1 MQEFVKTYL
10 LLGLA
15 FSLMTACNFDKKK
28 ESKLIEH
35 PKKEIIVRDL
45 DAIRQRGKL
54 VVLTENSSSS
64 YYLYRGQPMGYDYEM
79 LNDFAKSEG
88 LALEIIV
95 MEDLNDMFDHLHSG
109 KGDLIA
115 CNLTVTSER
124 KDKVEFT
131 KPLLTTRQVLVQ
143 RKPNKWYDL
152 KASQLED
159 SLIRDLKELADLD
172 IYVHEYSSFY
182 SRLQSVQDE
191 IGKDINIISAS
202 GNIDSEQL
210 IRLVAEGQIPYTV
223 ADENVALLNQTYYPQ
238 LDVKMPISFEQDI
251 AWALR
256 PNSSELLA
264 ALNDWIGSAVG
275 QRKLTFAH
283 KKYFE
288 SSKDQKDRT
297 QSEYSSLNGNGIS
310 LFDDAIKKESQRLE
324 WDWRLLA
331 SMIYH
336 ESRFNPNARS
346 WAGAFGLMQLMPNTA
361 ERFGID
367 STASSSANIKAG
379 VSYLKYLEK
388 FWEKRVPDR
397 NERLKFIL
405 ASYNVGPGHVLD
417 AQKIATYLN
426 KNPQIWENNVADCLL
441 LKSQSE
447 YFTLDVVKHG
457 YCRGEEAYKYV
468 KRIMNTYQHYQTM
481 ES

>member
-15 FSLMTACNFDKKK
+15 FSLITACNLQEAKDAKH
-28 ESKLIEH
+28 IEP

-64 YYLYRGQPMGYDYEM
+64 YYLYRGQPMGYDFEL
-79 LNDFAKSEG
+79 LNDFAKSEN
-88 LALEIIV
+88 LALEIMV
-95 MEDLNDMFDHLHSG
+95 MEDMNDMFEHLHSG
-109 KGDLIA
+109 VGDLIA

-124 KDKVEFT
+124 KDKVAFT
-131 KPLLTTRQVLVQ
+131 EALLTTRQVLVQ
-143 RKPNKWYDL
+143 RKPNQWYSL
-152 KASQLED
+152 KEAQVED
-159 SLIRDLKELADLD
+159 SLIRDLKGLANQD

-191 IGKDINIISAS
+191 IGQDINIITAS

-223 ADENVALLNQTYYPQ
+223 ADENVGQLNQTYYPQ
-238 LDVKMPISFEQDI
+238 IDVKTPISFEQEI
-251 AWALR
+251 AWAVR
-256 PNSSELLA
+256 PNSEDLLLA
-264 ALNDWIGSAVG
+264 LNEWITSAPG

-288 SSKDQKDRT
+288 SIKDQKART
-297 QSEYSSLNGNGIS
+297 QSEYSSLSGQGIS
-310 LFDDAIKKESQRLE
+310 LFDADIKKESLRLE
-324 WDWRLLA
+324 WDWKLLA

-367 STASSSANIKAG
+367 STATSAANIKAG

-468 KRIMNTYQHYQTM
+468 KRIMSTYQHYQTM
-481 ES
+481 KS